1 MKTIHPILISV
12 LLLTGTTQLSAQTL
26 GDRVLNN
33 TKNTLERRVEQ
44 KVDKTV
50 NKGVDK
56 VEDKVDGAAKGGN
69 KKNKDANSSDS
80 SSNSGNNSGGNNS
93 GGNTSSNEKG
103 SSKSTTPSLKT
114 YSKFDFVPGEKVV
127 VQEDFMQDAVGDYP
141 AKWNTNGSGEL
152 VSIEGTPGHWLK
164 LNKNGTCYPEFITEL
179 PENFTFEYDLVCN
192 ETFNYYS
199 SGFNISFVQMTKPAT
214 EFTKWA
220 RFSDGKEGVRIY
232 MHPTGAAN
240 SSGSTDVRVI
250 TNGEELL
257 KNNLATNQFAA
268 HMGKNKIHVSIWRQ
282 KNRLRVYFNDE
293 KVWDLPRA
301 FQDGVKYNSV
311 IFHTADMN
319 KEEDYFLISN
329 LRLAVGAPDTRSKL
343 ITEGKLVTRGIQFE
357 SGSDKVKPESYGTL
371 KEIATVLKE
380 NPTVRVK
387 IVGHTD
393 SDGEEATNLDL
404 SKRRAEAV
412 KKALTTEFGIDA
424 GRLETDGKG
433 ESAPTDVN
441 TTSVGKANNRRVEFI
456 KL

>member
-1 MKTIHPILISV
+1 
-12 LLLTGTTQLSAQTL
+12 
-26 GDRVLNN
+26 
-33 TKNTLERRVEQ
+33 
-44 KVDKTV
+44 
-50 NKGVDK
+50 
-56 VEDKVDGAAKGGN
+56 
-69 KKNKDANSSDS
+69 
-80 SSNSGNNSGGNNS
+80 
-93 GGNTSSNEKG
+93 
-103 SSKSTTPSLKT
+103 
-114 YSKFDFVPGEKVV
+114 
-127 VQEDFMQDAVGDYP
+127 
-141 AKWNTNGSGEL
+141 
-152 VSIEGTPGHWLK
+152 
-164 LNKNGTCYPEFITEL
+164 
-179 PENFTFEYDLVCN
+179 
-192 ETFNYYS
+192 
-199 SGFNISFVQMTKPAT
+199 
-214 EFTKWA
+214 
-220 RFSDGKEGVRIY
+220 
-232 MHPTGAAN
+232 
-240 SSGSTDVRVI
+240 
-250 TNGEELL
+250 
-257 KNNLATNQFAA
+257 
-268 HMGKNKIHVSIWRQ
+268 
-282 KNRLRVYFNDE
+282 VYFNEE

-311 IFHTADMN
+311 IFHTADMHRA
-319 KEEDYFLISN
+319 EDYFLISN

-441 TTSVGKANNRRVEFI
+441 TTTVGKANNRRVEFL